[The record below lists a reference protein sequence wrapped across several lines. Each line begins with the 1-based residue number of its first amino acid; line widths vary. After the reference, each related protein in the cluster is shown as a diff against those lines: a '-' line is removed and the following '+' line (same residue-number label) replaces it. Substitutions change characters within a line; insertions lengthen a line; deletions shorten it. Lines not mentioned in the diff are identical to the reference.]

1 MLRAYYYDLR
11 LKFGIFTRSV
21 RVQLLLN
28 CHAVVVLRIRRPAY
42 AAALPL
48 PVYESSFWTSIE
60 EYETSHTVRAAASI
74 VGGEHRGSYASS

>member
-28 CHAVVVLRIRRPAY
+28 CHAVAVLRIRRPAY